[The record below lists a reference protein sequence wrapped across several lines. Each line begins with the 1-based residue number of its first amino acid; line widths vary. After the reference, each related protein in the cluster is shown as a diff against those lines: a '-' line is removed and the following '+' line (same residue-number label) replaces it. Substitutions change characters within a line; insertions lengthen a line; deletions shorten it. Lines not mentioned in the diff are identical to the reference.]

1 MAISILCRECK
12 SSGTLGEKIC
22 ANCGT
27 PYPKERTYRV
37 QVRLPDGRWRTKI
50 VSSLELARE
59 LEIQFKSDIIRR
71 VELGHVDPPTMD
83 EAWEALYAHL
93 KAHTKCPEYY
103 EKFWRI
109 HLAPEFSGR
118 KLDTIT
124 PQDFDLYAAKL
135 KGIPIKPRYRAR
147 KTPTRPLSPSSVGSI
162 LKLIKRLYKHA
173 TVQGLYVGKDNSSSI
188 RLPRYDNRMTNALGT
203 QELKRLLAVLH
214 TWKTRMVALAFL
226 FCLATGKRTG
236 EVFGLKWSDVDFE
249 QETMCF
255 VVKSRLVEERQHL
268 PMSALAR
275 SILEEAQT
283 LKMKGCDLVFHTTAG
298 KRIHYYCGWVKIRNA
313 AKLPNKVRPHDL
325 RHTFATHLASS
336 GQVDIYTLQN
346 LLGHK
351 SITMTKR
358 YAHLM
363 DSALRR
369 GLSVADRI
377 FGGK

>member
-12 SSGTLGEKIC
+12 SSGALGEKRC
-22 ANCGT
+22 ANCGKS
-27 PYPKERTYRV
+27 YPKERTYRV
-37 QVRLPDGRWRTKI
+37 QVKLPDGRWRTKT

-59 LEIQFKSDIIRR
+59 LEVQFKSDVIRR
-71 VELGHVDPPTMD
+71 VELGHVEPPTMD
-83 EAWEALYAHL
+83 GAWEALYTHL
-93 KAHTKCPEYY
+93 RAHTKCPEYY
-103 EKFWRI
+103 EKLWRI
-109 HLAPEFSGR
+109 HLAPVFSGR

-135 KGIPIKPRYRAR
+135 KQIPIRPRHGAR
-147 KTPTRPLSPSSVGSI
+147 KTPTRPLSPSTVGSI

-173 TVQGLYVGKDNSSSI
+173 LAQGLYIGKDYSSSI
-188 RLPRYDNRMTNALGT
+188 RLPRFDNRMTNSLGA
-203 QELKRLLAVLH
+203 QDLKQLLAVLH
-214 TWKTRMVALAFL
+214 TWKTRMVALGFL

-249 QETMCF
+249 QETMSF

-275 SILEEAQT
+275 SILEEARPF
-283 LKMKGCDLVFHTTAG
+283 KMKGRDLVFHTTTG

-313 AKLPNKVRPHDL
+313 AGLPSNIRPHDL
-325 RHTFATHLASS
+325 RHTFASHLASS

-369 GLSVADRI
+369 GLSVADSI